1 MMQKQKPKQR
11 KRKRK
16 RKRKMMIM
24 MILNQHKEL
33 ENISN
38 EYINENFPKLK
49 KVPVNVQET
58 SKMLKRLGK
67 SPFDT

>member
-1 MMQKQKPKQR
+1 
-11 KRKRK
+11 
-16 RKRKMMIM
+16 MIM